1 MVVKPFQGYKLLIN
15 NKLCGEVGGGKIRDD
30 VIFVLDKVLIYNYL
44 RIGEVALMKRR
55 EIAILLI
62 IKRTGYNFA
71 VVN

>member
-1 MVVKPFQGYKLLIN
+1 MWRS
-15 NKLCGEVGGGKIRDD
+15 GGGKIRDD